1 MIQDNDGSMGIEIV
15 NQENERRLKVLQEK
29 EKKLFEYELVQFLAK
44 KKMLFLFWRWPH
56 YIPQRKTQGF

>member
-44 KKMLFLFWRWPH
+44 KKMLFLFWR
-56 YIPQRKTQGF
+56 